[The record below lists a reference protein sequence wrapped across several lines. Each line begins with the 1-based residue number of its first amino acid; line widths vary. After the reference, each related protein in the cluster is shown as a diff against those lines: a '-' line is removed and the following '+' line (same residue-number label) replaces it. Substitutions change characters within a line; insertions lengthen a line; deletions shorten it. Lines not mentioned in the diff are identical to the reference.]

1 MLRRYLL
8 TGIFIIA
15 GVILFTLGIF
25 FVGDRHEAFA
35 RHVQLYTEFS
45 DLDGLT
51 KGSQVRVGGMDAG
64 QVVAIQVP
72 ASPSSRFRVLMRI
85 NEQMHGLVRTD
96 SVVTVDTEGVVGAT
110 FLSIH
115 PGSAGASPAPANS
128 TLRSKPAVSTS
139 DLLTRGLGL
148 VDDADKTLMQV
159 GGKIGVAL
167 DGVDGAVSNA
177 NDVLVGLKEGRGTAG
192 MLLRDENVAS
202 QVRQTVSNVQ
212 STSSNLN
219 QASIR
224 VDGLIGDV
232 QKRQLPQ
239 KLDYAV
245 TTIDDAVTTIKAAS
259 VNVNE
264 TIQQVHQTL
273 NQALGPDNQGITAGQ
288 NISETLSNANAAT
301 GNMSEDTEALK
312 HNVFFKGFFK
322 HRGYYSLSSISPEEY
337 RRDALFRNSSNHRTW
352 LAAAELFR
360 SNADGR
366 EELTAPGKRSID
378 TAITSYGDA
387 VFQHPIVVEG
397 YSEASNSADQLALS
411 YDRALLVRTYLQARF
426 PFESKNLA
434 TIPLNSTPPDG
445 VRHDHWDGVCILIA
459 SKK

>member
-1 MLRRYLL
+1 MFRRYLL

-15 GVILFTLGIF
+15 GVTLFTLGIF

-96 SVVTVDTEGVVGAT
+96 SIVTVDTEGVVGAT

-159 GGKIGVAL
+159 GSKIGVTL

-177 NDVLVGLKEGRGTAG
+177 NDVIVGLKEGRGTAG

-224 VDGLIGDV
+224 VDGLIEDV
-232 QKRQLPQ
+232 QKRRLPQ

-259 VNVNE
+259 VNVND

-273 NQALGPDNQGITAGQ
+273 NQALGPDSQGITAGQ

-312 HNVFFKGFFK
+312 HNFFFKGFFK

-352 LAAAELFR
+352 LAADRLFR

-366 EELTAPGKRSID
+366 EELTASGKRSID

-426 PFESKNLA
+426 PFETQNLGI
-434 TIPLNSTPPDG
+434 IPLNSTPPDG
-445 VRHDHWDGVCILIA
+445 IGHDNWDGVCILIA